1 MDFFISFFRDTL
13 SGKTYLITVV
23 LCIFLIF
30 AAIGYIVT
38 KKIEDK
44 SKKPLAFQRIN

>member
-1 MDFFISFFRDTL
+1 MDFIVSFFRDTL
-13 SGKTYLITVV
+13 DGKTYTITVA

-30 AAIGYIVT
+30 AAIEYIVT

-44 SKKPLAFQRIN
+44 TKNPLAFQKIN